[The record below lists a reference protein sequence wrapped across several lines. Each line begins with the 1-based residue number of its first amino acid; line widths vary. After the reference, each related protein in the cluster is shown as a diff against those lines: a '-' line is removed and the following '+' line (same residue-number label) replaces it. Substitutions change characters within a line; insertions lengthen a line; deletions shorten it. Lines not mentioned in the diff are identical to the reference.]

1 MAFQIFDRPL
11 RFVHPAYSKHTIFT
25 VRESSSAT
33 LAQSGFKFVFEVRIF
48 TTDENGD
55 SVSDYH
61 RFTVKPN
68 SDGYASFDAGQII
81 QDYCTTDTEIFTGTV
96 SGSHDGTHASVFPTQ
111 RFSIHTVDR
120 YSRQRSNL
128 IKVIVAVYSQY
139 ELNGTTVFLPFN
151 PLGENY
157 AFFNGV
163 QPLEQGS
170 TDFDDLKY
178 ILNGNT
184 KEFLTNTSPT
194 IERKIRLGD
203 YYTFAFFN
211 GKFKSANNISS
222 FTSQVTSIKTSF
234 FQSNGNAI
242 GSVNTLPNTFV
253 NDGLSSSSTSIED
266 ADEIQ
271 GSLLYVGV
279 GPGNLVNRGVTIPT
293 NTATYTIQAFNSSGA
308 ASSQAYTFRLEDDDC
323 KGFETIRLAYLNRL
337 GGYDYYNF
345 TKKSTRTVDTNKG
358 LMKHNPVHFGNVY
371 ASRQNFLG
379 GTGVYRSR
387 SIEIIEANT
396 DFITDDEATALEE
409 LFTSPQVYMQDTT
422 QSPDTFLPV
431 VVAEKTY
438 TKQTTANDGLK
449 QYVISIEKSNQ
460 KLTQRL

>member
-11 RFVHPAYSKHTIFT
+11 KFVHPAYSKHTIFT
-25 VRESSSAT
+25 VRESSST
-33 LAQSGFKFVFEVRIF
+33 TVAQSGFKFVFEVRIF

-55 SVSDYH
+55 SVTDYH

-68 SDGYASFDAGQII
+68 SDGFASFDAAQII
-81 QDYCTTDTEIFTGTV
+81 QDYCTTDTEIFTGAV
-96 SGSHDGTHASVFPTQ
+96 SGSHNNTHASVFPTE

-120 YSRQRSNL
+120 YSRQKSNL
-128 IKVIVAVYSQY
+128 IKVVVAVYSQY
-139 ELNGTTVFLPFN
+139 ELNGTVFMPFN
-151 PLGENY
+151 VLGEDY

-184 KEFLTNTSPT
+184 KEFLTYTSPT
-194 IERKIRLGD
+194 IERKVRLGD
-203 YYTFAFFN
+203 YHTFAFFN
-211 GKFKSANNISS
+211 GTFKQVGSILS
-222 FTSQVTSIKTSF
+222 FTSQVNHITITFLNST
-234 FQSNGNAI
+234 G
-242 GSVNTLPNTFV
+242 NTLGTNTLTNNSF
-253 NDGLSSSSTSIED
+253 NDGLGTSSTTIED
-266 ADEIQ
+266 EDTIQ
-271 GSLLYVGV
+271 ASLLYAGV
-279 GPGNLVNRGVTIPT
+279 GPANIINRGGSIPL
-293 NTATYTIQAFNSSGA
+293 NTKTYTVQSFNSTGA
-308 ASSQAYTFRLEDDDC
+308 ASSAVYTFRLEEDDC

-345 TKKSTRTVDTNKG
+345 TKKSTRTVDTNRG

-371 ASRQNFLG
+371 AGRQNFIG

-387 SIEIIEANT
+387 SVEIIEANT
-396 DFITDDEATALEE
+396 DYITENEAAALEE
-409 LFTSPQVYMQDTT
+409 LFTSPNVYIQDTT

-431 VVAEKTY
+431 VVTEKTY
-438 TKQTTANDGLK
+438 TKQTTANDALK
-449 QYVISIEKSNQ
+449 QYVISIEKSNE

>member
-33 LAQSGFKFVFEVRIF
+33 VAQSGFKFVFEVRIF

-55 SVSDYH
+55 SVNDYH

-68 SDGYASFDAGQII
+68 SDGYASFDAGQLI
-81 QDYCTTDTEIFTGTV
+81 QDYCTTDTEIFTGTT
-96 SGSHDGTHASVFPTQ
+96 SGSHNGTHASVFPTD

-128 IKVIVAVYSQY
+128 IKVVVAVYPQY
-139 ELNGTTVFLPFN
+139 ELNGTVFLPFQ
-151 PLGENY
+151 PLGDDY

-178 ILNGNT
+178 ILNGDT

-203 YYTFAFFN
+203 YHTFAFLN
-211 GKFKSANNISS
+211 GTFKKVGSIIS
-222 FTSQVTSIKTSF
+222 FTSQASSIKTSF
-234 FQSNGNAI
+234 FNSSGNAI
-242 GSVNTLPNTFV
+242 GSVNTLNNNSA
-253 NDGLSSSSTSIED
+253 NDGLAQSVATIED
-266 ADEIQ
+266 EDEIQ

-293 NTATYTIQAFNSSGA
+293 NTATYTVQAFDSSGD

-358 LMKHNPVHFGNVY
+358 LMKHNPVHYGNVY

-449 QYVISIEKSNQ
+449 QYVISIEKSNE